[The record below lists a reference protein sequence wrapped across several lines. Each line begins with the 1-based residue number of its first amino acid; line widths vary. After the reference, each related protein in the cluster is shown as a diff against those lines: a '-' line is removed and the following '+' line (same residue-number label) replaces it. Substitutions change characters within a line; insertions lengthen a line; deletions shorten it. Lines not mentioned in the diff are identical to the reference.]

1 MKQYVIDEL
10 RIEDYEKAKALLDEN
25 FGDSGVGGLYWVP
38 IDEAILTEVQDAHSE
53 CKPFYFA
60 IDIEEGRLTCELLVR
75 TKNKIR
81 CDCIAYAEEYQR
93 NWLIRLV
100 DGIFE
105 RLGIHT

>member
-10 RIEDYEKAKALLDEN
+10 RIEEYEKIKAGLDEK

-38 IDEAILTEVQDAHSE
+38 IDEAVLTEVQDAHAE

-60 IDIEEGRLTCELLVR
+60 LELEEGRLACELLVR
-75 TKNKIR
+75 TKNRIR